1 MRAGGGFGRR
11 HPATARSRNVAIL
24 EQDLAQ
30 ATLAL
35 SLLVLVALAVRQD
48 LAEQRISN
56 ALTLA
61 GFGCG
66 VALQWASGGSSG
78 ILAALAGAGVGFLC
92 FLPLYLSR
100 GMGAGDVKLMAAAGA
115 FFGPMDALLA
125 SLLSLAAG
133 AVLGLLVL
141 ARRMYQAKTA
151 VAGATA
157 GSEGGP
163 TLAQFRKERFP
174 YAAAIAVGVVA
185 TMWLGGMLEELI
197 S

>member
-1 MRAGGGFGRR
+1 
-11 HPATARSRNVAIL
+11 
-24 EQDLAQ
+24 
-30 ATLAL
+30 
-35 SLLVLVALAVRQD
+35 
-48 LAEQRISN
+48 
-56 ALTLA
+56 
-61 GFGCG
+61 
-66 VALQWASGGSSG
+66 
-78 ILAALAGAGVGFLC
+78 
-92 FLPLYLSR
+92 
-100 GMGAGDVKLMAAAGA
+100 MGAGDVKLMAAAGA

-174 YAAAIAVGVVA
+174 DAAAIAVGVVA